1 MTLAE
6 IYRLAV
12 AEGLTA
18 RQAGKKY
25 GVKHTSLQKIKHRN
39 GFPPFVSEW
48 EAKHQSKFANLTDT
62 QLKSYYEAL
71 CLPKNF
77 SRSVREREACKKEFK
92 LREAP
97 SS

>member
-1 MTLAE
+1 MTLAQ
-6 IYRLAV
+6 IYRIAV
-12 AEGLTA
+12 ADGLTA

-39 GFPPFVSEW
+39 GFPPLASEW
-48 EAKHQSKFANLTDT
+48 ESRHQDRFSSMTDT
-62 QLKSYYEAL
+62 QLNSYYNAL
-71 CLPKNF
+71 CLPKNYD
-77 SRSVREREACKKEFK
+77 RSIRERKACKKEFK